1 MKAQRRT
8 AISSDNDHPR
18 PRILRMD
25 HVAMVVED
33 LQAALAFW
41 HDGLGLPL
49 SLAEDV
55 ADQEAAVAF
64 LPLDGSEVELVRPT
78 TEGSGIARYLQKRG
92 PGIHHV
98 CFEVDNLEAMLE
110 RLKAA
115 GVRLIQEEPVTGAGG
130 KQIAFLHPQSTHGV
144 LVELYQLR
152 PPEAERR
159 RTVAR
164 GLVHRA
170 RAEGQVLSAAVL
182 GFLRALVRGEG
193 DLRADEKD
201 RGRTDRKPS

>member
-1 MKAQRRT
+1 MKAQLRT
-8 AISSDNDHPR
+8 ATSSENDPPR

-41 HDGLGLPL
+41 RDVLGLPL
-49 SLAEDV
+49 SRVEDV

-64 LPLDGSEVELVRPT
+64 LPLDGGEVELVRPT

-115 GVRLIQEEPVTGAGG
+115 GVRLVHAEPLLGTGG
-130 KQIAFLHPQSTHGV
+130 KKIAFLHPQSTYGV
-144 LVELYQLR
+144 LVELYQLTGQ
-152 PPEAERR
+152 EAEPGRA
-159 RTVAR
+159 VAR
-164 GLVHRA
+164 TLVDRA
-170 RAEGQVLSAAVL
+170 RAEGQAMSAAVL

-201 RGRTDRKPS
+201 RDRADRKPS